1 MLAYLA
7 KRILMLIPTFIG
19 ITLVCFFV
27 IHLAPG
33 EPTALQ
39 AQLNPNIT
47 PEAIAQM
54 EHHYGLDQPLAAQY
68 IIWMSNLA
76 RLDFGRSVS
85 SDERPVWDKIR
96 ERLPVTVYINISSMV
111 IILVVAIPLGVF
123 SAIKRGSIADRSI
136 TIVVFIGFS
145 IPGFWLALICMDIL
159 GVRLGWLPISGIHSS
174 DYAYMGHLSR
184 IWDLSRHLF
193 LPVVISAFGS
203 LAGMSRYM
211 RSSMLEIIRQDYI
224 LTARAKGLSER
235 SVIYKHALKN
245 ALLPVITILGLSI
258 PGLIGGS
265 VIFESIFSIPGL
277 GQLFYQAIMM
287 RDYNMI
293 MGSLTIGAVLTLLGN
308 LLADI
313 AYSLA
318 DPRIRTGQ

>member
-1 MLAYLA
+1 MLRYLA
-7 KRILMLIPTFIG
+7 KRLLVLIPTFIG
-19 ITLVCFFV
+19 ITLVCFAV

-39 AQLNPNIT
+39 AELNPNIT
-47 PEAIAQM
+47 TEAIDQLR
-54 EHHYGLDQPLAAQY
+54 HHYGLDQPLLKRY
-68 IIWMSNLA
+68 VLWMGNLA
-76 RLDFGRSVS
+76 RLDFGRSIS

-96 ERLPVTVYINISSMV
+96 ERLPITISINIASLV
-111 IILVVAIPLGVF
+111 IILLAATPLGVI
-123 SAIKRGSIADRSI
+123 SAIRRGHMTDRFI
-136 TIVVFIGFS
+136 TVFVFIGFS
-145 IPGFWLALICMDIL
+145 IPGFWLALICMDFF
-159 GVRLGWLPISGIHSS
+159 GVRLGWLPISGIHSAG
-174 DYAYMGHLSR
+174 YLHLGLSGR
-184 IWDLSRHLF
+184 LWDLGVHLF

-224 LTARAKGLSER
+224 LTARAKGLPER
-235 SVIYKHALKN
+235 TVIYKHAMRN

-287 RDYNMI
+287 RDYNLI
-293 MGSLTIGAVLTLLGN
+293 MGALTIGSVLTLLGN
-308 LLADI
+308 LLADV

-318 DPRIRTGQ
+318 DPRIRAA